1 MSDVTRV
8 SAAGAAAE
16 PRTLPHR
23 LREVVP
29 SDPQVVAWAARLH
42 RELFGDI
49 GLIAQLG
56 ERLLR
61 RFCYTVLIRDGLMQ
75 AAVFEVNGAPAG
87 LAAFT
92 TDSKALHA
100 AATSRYAGLVM
111 RETLVSLLLAPRIVL
126 GLPGAA
132 RLLLERGQERIEGGA
147 PVAEMLALG
156 VLPEFRNPEFVR
168 STGLRIG
175 DLLLNH
181 ALGRFRQAGF
191 REARGV
197 VLAENRP
204 ALMFF
209 RMRAA
214 RMAPYPNAAKP
225 SYEVWFD
232 VAKAATATSPVA
244 GEPDR

>member
-1 MSDVTRV
+1 MPFSTPGPEAGT
-8 SAAGAAAE
+8 AARSGT
-16 PRTLPHR
+16 PYR

-29 SDPQVVAWAARLH
+29 SDSQAVAWAAQLH
-42 RELFGDI
+42 RQLFRDI

-61 RFCYTVLIRDGLMQ
+61 RFCYSVLIRDGLMN
-75 AAVFEVNGAPAG
+75 ATVFEVNGAPAG

-100 AATSRYAGLVM
+100 AAMSRYPGLVL
-111 RETLVSLLLAPRIVL
+111 RETLMSLLLEPRIIL

-132 RLLLERGQERIEGGA
+132 RLLLERRQERMESEA

-156 VLPEFRNPEFVR
+156 VLPDFRSPEFVR
-168 STGLRIG
+168 STGVRIG
-175 DLLLNH
+175 DLLLAH
-181 ALGRFRQAGF
+181 ALAQFKRAGF

-197 VLAENRP
+197 VLAHNRP

-214 RMAPYPNAAKP
+214 RVEPYPNAAKP
-225 SYEVWFD
+225 SYQVWFD
-232 VAKAATATSPVA
+232 VEKSPA
-244 GEPDR
+244 PAEPRVEPNVEG

>member
-1 MSDVTRV
+1 MSHSTHGSDAGP
-8 SAAGAAAE
+8 AAG
-16 PRTLPHR
+16 PGMPPHR

-29 SDPQVVAWAARLH
+29 SDPQAVAWAARLH
-42 RELFGDI
+42 RELFRDI

-61 RFCYTVLIRDGLMQ
+61 RFCYTVLVRDGLMN
-75 AAVFEVNGAPAG
+75 ATVFEVNGRPAG
-87 LAAFT
+87 LAAYT

-100 AATSRYAGLVM
+100 AAMSRYAGLVL
-111 RETLVSLLLAPRIVL
+111 RETLMSLVLEPRIVL
-126 GLPGAA
+126 GFPGAA
-132 RLLLERGQERIEGGA
+132 RLLFERRQERIDSGA

-156 VLPEFRNPEFVR
+156 VLPEFRSPEFVR

-175 DLLLNH
+175 DLLLGQ
-181 ALGRFRQAGF
+181 ALAHFKRADF

-214 RMAPYPNAAKP
+214 RVEPYANAAKP
-225 SYEVWFD
+225 SYQVWFD
-232 VAKAATATSPVA
+232 VEKTPA
-244 GEPDR
+244 EPGR